1 MKRDYSNGSNNG
13 ENKKCWNVEISGW
26 MQVEAKELGEQGE
39 TEEVSETAEEASET
53 AEEAEVGGI

>member
-26 MQVEAKELGEQGE
+26 MQVEAKERGEQGE
-39 TEEVSETAEEASET
+39 TEEVSETAEEA
-53 AEEAEVGGI
+53 EVGGI